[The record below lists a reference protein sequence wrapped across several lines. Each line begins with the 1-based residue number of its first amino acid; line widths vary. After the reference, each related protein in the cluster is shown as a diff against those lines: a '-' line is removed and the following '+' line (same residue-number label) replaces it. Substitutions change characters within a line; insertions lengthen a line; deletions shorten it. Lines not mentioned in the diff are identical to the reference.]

1 MVSDSMH
8 EARIEQ
14 ESRDS
19 DQVQEYFNALER
31 LLSDVFV
38 AADKDETGDLTRT
51 EQQQLTGNPMHPL
64 SPCRVTIRG
73 PVPVRTARLA
83 LLPPPPTNRSS
94 HDRCIPASL

>member
-1 MVSDSMH
+1 MTSVVSDSMH

-38 AADKDETGDLTRT
+38 AADTDETGDLTRT
-51 EQQQLTGNPMHPL
+51 EHMDLMQD
-64 SPCRVTIRG
+64 SF
-73 PVPVRTARLA
+73 
-83 LLPPPPTNRSS
+83 S
-94 HDRCIPASL
+94 HG